1 MVKMNKSNEDDI
13 VCPLCDSSEI
23 SDRIYNITI
32 NDTPLLLHDEVG
44 EIYQCMNPECR
55 SYLEKVNSKIIAISK
70 SELIRR
76 QKDITDLLVAEREIA
91 LGRRYPKAVEFAAT
105 AEISESL
112 SGVLYTMTV
121 ETDFHRAYTI
131 EELFEACAKLG
142 YHPSKVDNVRIPYV
156 LSWLKEYKD

>member
-13 VCPLCDSSEI
+13 VCPLCDSSDI
-23 SDRIYNITI
+23 SDRIHSITI
-32 NDTPLLLHDEVG
+32 DSTSLLLHDEVG
-44 EIYQCMNPECR
+44 EIYQCLNPECMA
-55 SYLEKVNSKIIAISK
+55 YLEKVNSKIIVISK

-91 LGRRYPKAVEFAAT
+91 VGRRYPKAVEAAAK
-105 AEISESL
+105 AELSESL
-112 SGVLYTMTV
+112 SGVLYTMTI
-121 ETDFHRAYTI
+121 ETEYHRAYTI
-131 EELFEACAKLG
+131 EELFEACTKLG